1 MLTSPR
7 AALATVALTLLT
19 VVGSTSIVMSPA
31 EGAAGVQARR
41 DVASTTA
48 GQSVTVAVLA
58 NDTIS
63 TRGAKV
69 WLPRGTYA
77 WGTARIVKQ
86 KVRITTTEDALP
98 SDYRI
103 RYRVKDRH
111 GRADTA
117 KILLTVA
124 PAGNPATTTP
134 IPDLTPSPILTQTP
148 VPDPSPT
155 PVLDPA
161 PDPVPDPDPQPDPD
175 PEPETNTLRALI
187 AALPVAPEVR
197 TGYDRATWKHWNSG
211 SAGIPYCDT
220 RDEVLISESVVT
232 ATWSGT
238 NCRITGQWYSYYDGV
253 STTDSSTFDIDH
265 MVALAEA
272 HDSGGYAWSA
282 ATKEAFAND
291 QGDPRSLVAVT
302 ASSNRGKGDKDPGE
316 WLPLLERCR
325 YIGEWV
331 AVKHRWD
338 LTADQAE
345 KDALTLQASN
355 CENVTITVIER

>member
-1 MLTSPR
+1 M
-7 AALATVALTLLT
+7 
-19 VVGSTSIVMSPA
+19 
-31 EGAAGVQARR
+31 
-41 DVASTTA
+41 
-48 GQSVTVAVLA
+48 
-58 NDTIS
+58 
-63 TRGAKV
+63 
-69 WLPRGTYA
+69 
-77 WGTARIVKQ
+77 
-86 KVRITTTEDALP
+86 
-98 SDYRI
+98 
-103 RYRVKDRH
+103 
-111 GRADTA
+111 
-117 KILLTVA
+117 
-124 PAGNPATTTP
+124 
-134 IPDLTPSPILTQTP
+134 
-148 VPDPSPT
+148 
-155 PVLDPA
+155 
-161 PDPVPDPDPQPDPD
+161 
-175 PEPETNTLRALI
+175 
-187 AALPVAPEVR
+187 APEVR

-345 KDALTLQASN
+345 KDALALQASN